1 MSDAWIH
8 RGTAFLVLLVMSGV
22 GGALGAPPGHLMVTP
37 TDLQWMDNPPTM
49 MPGAKLA
56 VVQGEPTK
64 AGPYVYRLKL
74 PADYRVMPHRHP
86 VDEHLTV
93 LSGTFYLA
101 VGETFDPEKGR
112 QGFPAGSF
120 LVMPAETAHFAWTKE
135 ETIVQ
140 VHGIG
145 PSGITY
151 VNPADD
157 PRKRP

>member
-1 MSDAWIH
+1 MSGGWI
-8 RGTAFLVLLVMSGV
+8 RKGTALLVLLLMSV
-22 GGALGAPPGHLMVTP
+22 IGGSLRAQPEHLMMTP
-37 TDLQWMDNPPTM
+37 THLKWMDNPPTM
-49 MPGAKLA
+49 MPGAKMA
-56 VVQGEPTK
+56 IMQGDPTK
-64 AGPYVYRLKL
+64 FGPYVYRLKI
-74 PADYRVMPHRHP
+74 PADYKVMPHRHP

-101 VGETFDPEKGR
+101 VGEKFDPEKGK
-112 QGFPAGSF
+112 QGFPVGSF

-140 VHGIG
+140 VHGVG

-157 PRKRP
+157 PRKR